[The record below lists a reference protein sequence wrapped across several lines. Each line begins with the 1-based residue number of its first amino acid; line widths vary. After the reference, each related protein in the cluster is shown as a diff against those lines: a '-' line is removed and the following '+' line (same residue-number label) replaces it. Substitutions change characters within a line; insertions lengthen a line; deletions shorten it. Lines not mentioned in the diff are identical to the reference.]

1 MDNLEVK
8 KILIEESLRKSQMSQ
23 IFDVVSNDKMVF
35 FRSLQ
40 QYKNN
45 KLLLGII
52 LDESAYTTITIFFGK
67 VIDESRKDIIIK
79 LINELN
85 GLHNVEKF
93 VLNRNDELL
102 VQVPYVALSQDFN
115 GDIALDLLKTL
126 YHMLT
131 NTLRGGFNHD
141 LYGFFVIFVVS
152 GFHGVFEK
160 AVIVGLFFQ
169 HAHAALSEKGIVTGK
184 VGLGDDDDFFV
195 AGKLEGTVKTGAAAS
210 CDEDICF
217 HN

>member
-67 VIDESRKDIIIK
+67 VIDESKKDMIIK

-131 NTLRGGFNHD
+131 
-141 LYGFFVIFVVS
+141 
-152 GFHGVFEK
+152 
-160 AVIVGLFFQ
+160 
-169 HAHAALSEKGIVTGK
+169 LSLIH
-184 VGLGDDDDFFV
+184 
-195 AGKLEGTVKTGAAAS
+195 
-210 CDEDICF
+210 I
-217 HN
+217 

>member
-1 MDNLEVK
+1 MPKNKKGSADMADLEIK

-79 LINELN
+79 LIN
-85 GLHNVEKF
+85 
-93 VLNRNDELL
+93 
-102 VQVPYVALSQDFN
+102 
-115 GDIALDLLKTL
+115 
-126 YHMLT
+126 
-131 NTLRGGFNHD
+131 
-141 LYGFFVIFVVS
+141 
-152 GFHGVFEK
+152 
-160 AVIVGLFFQ
+160 
-169 HAHAALSEKGIVTGK
+169 
-184 VGLGDDDDFFV
+184 
-195 AGKLEGTVKTGAAAS
+195 
-210 CDEDICF
+210 
-217 HN
+217 

>member
-67 VIDESRKDIIIK
+67 VIDESKKDIIIK

-115 GDIALDLLKTL
+115 GDIVIDLLRDLLVILVKKEYTINSKT
-126 YHMLT
+126 
-131 NTLRGGFNHD
+131 F
-141 LYGFFVIFVVS
+141 
-152 GFHGVFEK
+152 
-160 AVIVGLFFQ
+160 
-169 HAHAALSEKGIVTGK
+169 
-184 VGLGDDDDFFV
+184 
-195 AGKLEGTVKTGAAAS
+195 
-210 CDEDICF
+210 
-217 HN
+217 

>member
-1 MDNLEVK
+1 MADLEIK

-52 LDESAYTTITIFFGK
+52 LDESAYTAITIFFGK
-67 VIDESRKDIIIK
+67 VIDESKKDIIIK

-131 NTLRGGFNHD
+131 NNAYDKF
-141 LYGFFVIFVVS
+141 
-152 GFHGVFEK
+152 
-160 AVIVGLFFQ
+160 
-169 HAHAALSEKGIVTGK
+169 
-184 VGLGDDDDFFV
+184 
-195 AGKLEGTVKTGAAAS
+195 
-210 CDEDICF
+210 EDILGESMC
-217 HN
+217 NKL

>member
-67 VIDESRKDIIIK
+67 VIDESKKDIIIK

-115 GDIALDLLKTL
+115 GYIALDLLKTL

-131 NTLRGGFNHD
+131 NNAYDKF
-141 LYGFFVIFVVS
+141 
-152 GFHGVFEK
+152 
-160 AVIVGLFFQ
+160 
-169 HAHAALSEKGIVTGK
+169 
-184 VGLGDDDDFFV
+184 
-195 AGKLEGTVKTGAAAS
+195 
-210 CDEDICF
+210 EDILGESMC
-217 HN
+217 NKL

>member
-1 MDNLEVK
+1 
-8 KILIEESLRKSQMSQ
+8 
-23 IFDVVSNDKMVF
+23 MVF

-52 LDESAYTTITIFFGK
+52 LDESAYTAITIFFGK
-67 VIDESRKDIIIK
+67 VIDESKKDIIIK

-131 NTLRGGFNHD
+131 NNAYDKF
-141 LYGFFVIFVVS
+141 
-152 GFHGVFEK
+152 
-160 AVIVGLFFQ
+160 
-169 HAHAALSEKGIVTGK
+169 
-184 VGLGDDDDFFV
+184 
-195 AGKLEGTVKTGAAAS
+195 
-210 CDEDICF
+210 EDILGESMC
-217 HN
+217 NKL

>member
-67 VIDESRKDIIIK
+67 VIDESKKDIIIK

-115 GDIALDLLKTL
+115 GDIALDLLKIL

-131 NTLRGGFNHD
+131 NNAYDKF
-141 LYGFFVIFVVS
+141 
-152 GFHGVFEK
+152 
-160 AVIVGLFFQ
+160 
-169 HAHAALSEKGIVTGK
+169 
-184 VGLGDDDDFFV
+184 
-195 AGKLEGTVKTGAAAS
+195 
-210 CDEDICF
+210 EDILGESMC
-217 HN
+217 NKL

>member
-67 VIDESRKDIIIK
+67 VIDESKKDMIIK

-115 GDIALDLLKTL
+115 GDIALFIK
-126 YHMLT
+126 
-131 NTLRGGFNHD
+131 NTLP
-141 LYGFFVIFVVS
+141 YA
-152 GFHGVFEK
+152 K
-160 AVIVGLFFQ
+160 
-169 HAHAALSEKGIVTGK
+169 
-184 VGLGDDDDFFV
+184 
-195 AGKLEGTVKTGAAAS
+195 
-210 CDEDICF
+210 
-217 HN
+217 

>member
-40 QYKNN
+40 HYKNN

-67 VIDESRKDIIIK
+67 VIDESKKDMIIK

-131 NTLRGGFNHD
+131 NNAYDKF
-141 LYGFFVIFVVS
+141 
-152 GFHGVFEK
+152 
-160 AVIVGLFFQ
+160 
-169 HAHAALSEKGIVTGK
+169 
-184 VGLGDDDDFFV
+184 
-195 AGKLEGTVKTGAAAS
+195 
-210 CDEDICF
+210 EDILGESMC
-217 HN
+217 NKL

>member
-115 GDIALDLLKTL
+115 GDIVIDLL
-126 YHMLT
+126 
-131 NTLRGGFNHD
+131 RD
-141 LYGFFVIFVVS
+141 LLVILVKK
-152 GFHGVFEK
+152 EYIK
-160 AVIVGLFFQ
+160 FQ
-169 HAHAALSEKGIVTGK
+169 DI
-184 VGLGDDDDFFV
+184 LGDSMMIDF
-195 AGKLEGTVKTGAAAS
+195 ENN
-210 CDEDICF
+210 D
-217 HN
+217 

>member
-67 VIDESRKDIIIK
+67 VIDESKKDIIIK

-85 GLHNVEKF
+85 GLHNV
-93 VLNRNDELL
+93 
-102 VQVPYVALSQDFN
+102 VPYVALSQDFN

-131 NTLRGGFNHD
+131 NNAYDKF
-141 LYGFFVIFVVS
+141 
-152 GFHGVFEK
+152 
-160 AVIVGLFFQ
+160 
-169 HAHAALSEKGIVTGK
+169 
-184 VGLGDDDDFFV
+184 
-195 AGKLEGTVKTGAAAS
+195 
-210 CDEDICF
+210 EDILGESMC
-217 HN
+217 NKL

>member
-67 VIDESRKDIIIK
+67 VIDESKKDIIIK

-131 NTLRGGFNHD
+131 NNVYDKF
-141 LYGFFVIFVVS
+141 
-152 GFHGVFEK
+152 
-160 AVIVGLFFQ
+160 
-169 HAHAALSEKGIVTGK
+169 
-184 VGLGDDDDFFV
+184 
-195 AGKLEGTVKTGAAAS
+195 
-210 CDEDICF
+210 EDILGESMC
-217 HN
+217 NKL

>member
-67 VIDESRKDIIIK
+67 VIDESKNDIIIK

-131 NTLRGGFNHD
+131 NNAYDKF
-141 LYGFFVIFVVS
+141 
-152 GFHGVFEK
+152 
-160 AVIVGLFFQ
+160 
-169 HAHAALSEKGIVTGK
+169 
-184 VGLGDDDDFFV
+184 
-195 AGKLEGTVKTGAAAS
+195 
-210 CDEDICF
+210 EDILGESMC
-217 HN
+217 NKL

>member
-126 YHMLT
+126 YH
-131 NTLRGGFNHD
+131 
-141 LYGFFVIFVVS
+141 I
-152 GFHGVFEK
+152 
-160 AVIVGLFFQ
+160 
-169 HAHAALSEKGIVTGK
+169 
-184 VGLGDDDDFFV
+184 
-195 AGKLEGTVKTGAAAS
+195 
-210 CDEDICF
+210 
-217 HN
+217 

>member
-40 QYKNN
+40 QQYKNN

-67 VIDESRKDIIIK
+67 VIDESKKDIIIK

-115 GDIALDLLKTL
+115 GGYSSRFIK
-126 YHMLT
+126 
-131 NTLRGGFNHD
+131 NTLPYAN
-141 LYGFFVIFVVS
+141 
-152 GFHGVFEK
+152 
-160 AVIVGLFFQ
+160 
-169 HAHAALSEKGIVTGK
+169 
-184 VGLGDDDDFFV
+184 
-195 AGKLEGTVKTGAAAS
+195 
-210 CDEDICF
+210 
-217 HN
+217 

>member
-52 LDESAYTTITIFFGK
+52 LDESAYTAITIFFGK
-67 VIDESRKDIIIK
+67 VIDESKKDIIIK

-102 VQVPYVALSQDFN
+102 VQLPYVALSQDFN

-131 NTLRGGFNHD
+131 NNAYDKF
-141 LYGFFVIFVVS
+141 
-152 GFHGVFEK
+152 
-160 AVIVGLFFQ
+160 
-169 HAHAALSEKGIVTGK
+169 
-184 VGLGDDDDFFV
+184 
-195 AGKLEGTVKTGAAAS
+195 
-210 CDEDICF
+210 EDILGESMC
-217 HN
+217 NKL

>member
-40 QYKNN
+40 HYKNN

-52 LDESAYTTITIFFGK
+52 LDESAYTAITIFFGK
-67 VIDESRKDIIIK
+67 VIDESKKDIIIK

-131 NTLRGGFNHD
+131 NNAYDKF
-141 LYGFFVIFVVS
+141 
-152 GFHGVFEK
+152 
-160 AVIVGLFFQ
+160 
-169 HAHAALSEKGIVTGK
+169 
-184 VGLGDDDDFFV
+184 
-195 AGKLEGTVKTGAAAS
+195 
-210 CDEDICF
+210 EDILGESMC
-217 HN
+217 NKL

>member
-67 VIDESRKDIIIK
+67 VIDESKKDIIIK

-93 VLNRNDELL
+93 VLNRNDRTF
-102 VQVPYVALSQDFN
+102 SSST
-115 GDIALDLLKTL
+115 IC
-126 YHMLT
+126 
-131 NTLRGGFNHD
+131 GFITR
-141 LYGFFVIFVVS
+141 F
-152 GFHGVFEK
+152 
-160 AVIVGLFFQ
+160 
-169 HAHAALSEKGIVTGK
+169 
-184 VGLGDDDDFFV
+184 
-195 AGKLEGTVKTGAAAS
+195 
-210 CDEDICF
+210 
-217 HN
+217 

>member
-52 LDESAYTTITIFFGK
+52 L
-67 VIDESRKDIIIK
+67 DESRKDIIIK

-131 NTLRGGFNHD
+131 NNAYDKF
-141 LYGFFVIFVVS
+141 
-152 GFHGVFEK
+152 
-160 AVIVGLFFQ
+160 
-169 HAHAALSEKGIVTGK
+169 
-184 VGLGDDDDFFV
+184 
-195 AGKLEGTVKTGAAAS
+195 
-210 CDEDICF
+210 EDILGESMC
-217 HN
+217 NKL

>member
-67 VIDESRKDIIIK
+67 VIDESKKDIIIK

-85 GLHNVEKF
+85 GLHIVEKF

-131 NTLRGGFNHD
+131 N
-141 LYGFFVIFVVS
+141 
-152 GFHGVFEK
+152 K
-160 AVIVGLFFQ
+160 AYDKF
-169 HAHAALSEKGIVTGK
+169 
-184 VGLGDDDDFFV
+184 
-195 AGKLEGTVKTGAAAS
+195 
-210 CDEDICF
+210 EDILGESMC
-217 HN
+217 NKL

>member
-115 GDIALDLLKTL
+115 GDIDLDLLKTL

-131 NTLRGGFNHD
+131 NNAYDKF
-141 LYGFFVIFVVS
+141 
-152 GFHGVFEK
+152 
-160 AVIVGLFFQ
+160 
-169 HAHAALSEKGIVTGK
+169 
-184 VGLGDDDDFFV
+184 
-195 AGKLEGTVKTGAAAS
+195 
-210 CDEDICF
+210 EDILGESMC
-217 HN
+217 NKL

>member
-67 VIDESRKDIIIK
+67 VIDESKKDIIIK

-131 NTLRGGFNHD
+131 NNAYDKF
-141 LYGFFVIFVVS
+141 
-152 GFHGVFEK
+152 
-160 AVIVGLFFQ
+160 
-169 HAHAALSEKGIVTGK
+169 
-184 VGLGDDDDFFV
+184 
-195 AGKLEGTVKTGAAAS
+195 
-210 CDEDICF
+210 EDILGVTNYNNVCTLK
-217 HN
+217 NKIILYNKS

>member
-67 VIDESRKDIIIK
+67 VIDESPQ
-79 LINELN
+79 LSGQF
-85 GLHNVEKF
+85 GLSHQKKF
-93 VLNRNDELL
+93 
-102 VQVPYVALSQDFN
+102 
-115 GDIALDLLKTL
+115 
-126 YHMLT
+126 
-131 NTLRGGFNHD
+131 
-141 LYGFFVIFVVS
+141 
-152 GFHGVFEK
+152 
-160 AVIVGLFFQ
+160 
-169 HAHAALSEKGIVTGK
+169 GISV
-184 VGLGDDDDFFV
+184 
-195 AGKLEGTVKTGAAAS
+195 
-210 CDEDICF
+210 
-217 HN
+217 

>member
-67 VIDESRKDIIIK
+67 VIDESKKDIIIK

-131 NTLRGGFNHD
+131 NNEYYKF
-141 LYGFFVIFVVS
+141 
-152 GFHGVFEK
+152 
-160 AVIVGLFFQ
+160 
-169 HAHAALSEKGIVTGK
+169 
-184 VGLGDDDDFFV
+184 
-195 AGKLEGTVKTGAAAS
+195 
-210 CDEDICF
+210 EDILGESMC
-217 HN
+217 NKL

>member
-45 KLLLGII
+45 KLLLWII

-67 VIDESRKDIIIK
+67 VVDESKKDIIIK

-131 NTLRGGFNHD
+131 NNAYDKF
-141 LYGFFVIFVVS
+141 
-152 GFHGVFEK
+152 
-160 AVIVGLFFQ
+160 
-169 HAHAALSEKGIVTGK
+169 
-184 VGLGDDDDFFV
+184 
-195 AGKLEGTVKTGAAAS
+195 
-210 CDEDICF
+210 EDILGESMC
-217 HN
+217 NKL

>member
-52 LDESAYTTITIFFGK
+52 LDESAYTAITIFFGK
-67 VIDESRKDIIIK
+67 VIDESKKDIIIK

-131 NTLRGGFNHD
+131 NNAYDKF
-141 LYGFFVIFVVS
+141 
-152 GFHGVFEK
+152 
-160 AVIVGLFFQ
+160 
-169 HAHAALSEKGIVTGK
+169 
-184 VGLGDDDDFFV
+184 
-195 AGKLEGTVKTGAAAS
+195 
-210 CDEDICF
+210 EDILGESMC
-217 HN
+217 NKL

>member
-67 VIDESRKDIIIK
+67 VIDESKKDIIIK

-131 NTLRGGFNHD
+131 N
-141 LYGFFVIFVVS
+141 
-152 GFHGVFEK
+152 
-160 AVIVGLFFQ
+160 
-169 HAHAALSEKGIVTGK
+169 HAYDK
-184 VGLGDDDDFFV
+184 F
-195 AGKLEGTVKTGAAAS
+195 
-210 CDEDICF
+210 EDILGESMC
-217 HN
+217 NKL

>member
-67 VIDESRKDIIIK
+67 VIDESKKRHNNK
-79 LINELN
+79 IN
-85 GLHNVEKF
+85 K
-93 VLNRNDELL
+93 
-102 VQVPYVALSQDFN
+102 
-115 GDIALDLLKTL
+115 
-126 YHMLT
+126 
-131 NTLRGGFNHD
+131 
-141 LYGFFVIFVVS
+141 
-152 GFHGVFEK
+152 
-160 AVIVGLFFQ
+160 
-169 HAHAALSEKGIVTGK
+169 
-184 VGLGDDDDFFV
+184 
-195 AGKLEGTVKTGAAAS
+195 
-210 CDEDICF
+210 
-217 HN
+217 